1 MSQNIHLEMTDPIII
16 SLLLGLC
23 GCFIIYL
30 DSRITHK
37 KREAV
42 FYYKIYVIL
51 VAFIYIGI
59 SIVTNSKKQTKVLSG
74 LNTQRIMTGTPN
86 F

>member
-1 MSQNIHLEMTDPIII
+1 MTQNIQLEMSNPIII
-16 SLLLGLC
+16 ALLLGLC

-37 KREAV
+37 KREHV
-42 FYYKIYVIL
+42 FYYKIYVIIT
-51 VAFIYIGI
+51 AFVYIGI
-59 SIVTNSKKQTKVLSG
+59 SIATHSNKPKVLLSG
-74 LNTQRIMTGTPN
+74 LNTQKIMTGSPN